1 MSKGMIDFWVRLA
14 WVMAVISVVSA
25 VTLCLSFGTTHV
37 PTGYGYEMR
46 RVVNW
51 PLIVGMASTVIYTV
65 LFAACLSVVRIS
77 ALNSRT
83 ALELLLA
90 REEGGHSDAD
100 RDSAH
105 L

>member
-14 WVMAVISVVSA
+14 WVMAVISVVMA
-25 VTLCLSFGTTHV
+25 VTLCISFGTTHV
-37 PTGYGYEMR
+37 PTGHGYEMR

-51 PLIVGMASTVIYTV
+51 PLIAGMASTVIYSV

-90 REEGGHSDAD
+90 REEGGRGGAD
-100 RDSAH
+100 TR
-105 L
+105 